1 MPRDRLV
8 RAAALVA
15 VVSVLGAC
23 GDGDPRGDDDSRADD
38 ELARGEQLY
47 TRHCVSCHGGATGGE
62 IGDLPPRHNAQ
73 GHTWHHPDCMLVDI
87 VLEGMPPRDGQVMP
101 AFDRTLDEDD
111 VDAILA
117 YIRTWWE
124 PDQREFQAE
133 ITEANC

>member
-1 MPRDRLV
+1 MRWEHLAGAV
-8 RAAALVA
+8 GLVA
-15 VVSVLGAC
+15 VAIVGVAC
-23 GDGDPRGDDDSRADD
+23 ANGDAGPED

-47 TRHCVSCHGGATGGE
+47 GRHCVSCHGGATGGD

-87 VLEGMPPRDGQVMP
+87 VLDGMPPRGGQVMP
-101 AFDRTLDEDD
+101 AFDNTLDEDD
-111 VDAILA
+111 VEAILA
-117 YIRTWWE
+117 HIRTWWE